1 MNAER
6 IVALLTEDKRCG
18 CVALRKNTP
27 LVTKDKPQAGLHLA
41 DLPNV
46 LQYEIFSGANFAR
59 VPNTITV
66 KETKEKRE
74 RLLETFRFVE
84 DLLAIRLVNVL
95 LARRFMP
102 TTMMHAAR
110 RAIHLTRN
118 FQHGKL
124 HGMNVI
130 AAISILQT
138 MNNLDMQGHMAYA
151 HLRTYRINAAIAAM
165 GNTKDKV
172 QFVKDQN
179 EIAGRNA
186 VVVE

>member
-1 MNAER
+1 MH
-6 IVALLTEDKRCG
+6 
-18 CVALRKNTP
+18 
-27 LVTKDKPQAGLHLA
+27 LV
-41 DLPNV
+41 DLPHV
-46 LQYEIFSGANFAR
+46 LQYAIFSEANFSS
-59 VPNTITV
+59 VPHTITV
-66 KETKEKRE
+66 QETTEKRE
-74 RLLETFRFVE
+74 RILEMFRFVD
-84 DLLAIRLVNVL
+84 DLLALRLVNVL

-118 FQHGKL
+118 YHHGKL

-130 AAISILQT
+130 SAIAILQT
-138 MNNLDMQGHMAYA
+138 MHCLDTQGHMAYA

-172 QFVKDQN
+172 QFVKDLN